1 MQTKT
6 LSARFA
12 ICISARPEEDLV
24 VGKVY
29 HVIADKSAADV
40 AGLRVV
46 DESGEDY
53 LYAASR
59 FVMLNVPQAER
70 VRLLK
75 AMKRR
80 SASLAGN

>member
-1 MQTKT
+1 MHTKT
-6 LSARFA
+6 QAARFA
-12 ICISARPEEDLV
+12 ICISARPVEDLV

-29 HVIADKSAADV
+29 RVIADKSAADV
-40 AGLRVV
+40 ACLRVV

-59 FVMLNVPQAER
+59 FVMVNVPQPER